1 MEDTVRRDGFVAGLW
16 EWGMLWV
23 LGFTDGGGIEVR
35 DLEGPL
41 NNPAY
46 GIHSVLWSKGG
57 SGKGYKLTP
66 EIVV

>member
-1 MEDTVRRDGFVAGLW
+1 MGVGDAVGAGVHRW
-16 EWGMLWV
+16 
-23 LGFTDGGGIEVR
+23 GGIEVR